1 MRPAMFLLILIVA
14 FFLVVEIFS
23 RQGFDRLSDLQR
35 QTIQEYRLALAMGR
49 NPTNSKRQV
58 LVVGNSLLKEGLR
71 FNDLE
76 RALSPDWE
84 ARRFVVVQT
93 TYFDWYYGLRRLL
106 QDGARPDSI
115 VLVLS
120 ANQLMASTVLGDYFG
135 HYLMTIRDLPSV
147 VRDLRLDLTTAASL
161 LFANVSGFYGV
172 RSEIRKRLLVR
183 LMPDL
188 PQLTTL
194 LTRGKT
200 PQYSDEKV
208 YTRATER
215 LQACKSLAAE
225 YNCRFILVVPPVLR
239 AQDHYAALQDA
250 GTQVGVPVIVAAGSG
265 TLGPG
270 DFSDGSHLNQ
280 QGAVKYTRSLV
291 PLLCAEIFQSPQ
303 QSAQTSVHLDH

>member
-120 ANQLMASTVLGDYFG
+120 ANQLMASTVLG
-135 HYLMTIRDLPSV
+135 
-147 VRDLRLDLTTAASL
+147 LTSS
-161 LFANVSGFYGV
+161 F
-172 RSEIRKRLLVR
+172 
-183 LMPDL
+183 
-188 PQLTTL
+188 
-194 LTRGKT
+194 
-200 PQYSDEKV
+200 
-208 YTRATER
+208 
-215 LQACKSLAAE
+215 
-225 YNCRFILVVPPVLR
+225 
-239 AQDHYAALQDA
+239 
-250 GTQVGVPVIVAAGSG
+250 
-265 TLGPG
+265 
-270 DFSDGSHLNQ
+270 
-280 QGAVKYTRSLV
+280 
-291 PLLCAEIFQSPQ
+291 
-303 QSAQTSVHLDH
+303 